1 MLNDPTGRFCYNPH
15 VPVFFLRHGQ
25 SEANARRFFAGKLED
40 SPLTGAGI
48 EQARQAGRNLE
59 VLNIDRIIASKLQ
72 RSYRTAVEVA
82 QIVGLELAKIETDD
96 RIEEYNM
103 GSLTR
108 KPIKKLEPRE
118 RTSAPGAED
127 PAAFRARVLSFF
139 GQYRDSNE
147 TILVVSHAG
156 VGRALEA
163 AKQRLDPRDFY
174 SLSPYPNAQAVELDL
189 AWLN

>member
-1 MLNDPTGRFCYNPH
+1 M
-15 VPVFFLRHGQ
+15 PVLFLRHGQ
-25 SEANARRFFAGKLED
+25 SEANATRFFAGQKED

-48 EQARQAGRNLE
+48 EQARQAGQNLT
-59 VLNIDRIIASKLQ
+59 LLSIDRIISSKLK

-82 QIVGLELAKIETDD
+82 QIIGLEPAKIETDD
-96 RIEEYNM
+96 RIVEYDM
-103 GSLTR
+103 GCLTGA
-108 KPIKKLEPRE
+108 PIKKLKPRE
-118 RTSAPGAED
+118 RTGALGAED
-127 PAAFRARVLSFF
+127 PVAFRARVLSFF
-139 GQYRDSNE
+139 GQYRDTDE

-189 AWLN
+189 AWLD

>member
-1 MLNDPTGRFCYNPH
+1 

-25 SEANARRFFAGKLED
+25 SEANALRFFAGQRRD
-40 SPLTGAGI
+40 SPLTAIGI
-48 EQARQAGRNLE
+48 DQARQAGQNLT
-59 VLNIDRIIASKLQ
+59 VLGIDRIIASKLE

-82 QIVGLELAKIETDD
+82 QIIAFEPGRIETDD
-96 RIEEYNM
+96 RILEYDM
-103 GSLTR
+103 GSLTG
-108 KPIKKLEPRE
+108 KPIKKYKPRE
-118 RTSAPGAED
+118 RTGAPGAED

-139 GQYRDSNE
+139 SQYGGTGE

-163 AKQRLDPRDFY
+163 ARQRLDPRDFY
-174 SLSPYPNAQAVELDL
+174 SLPPYPNAQAVELDL